1 MTSATPDIREAR
13 FEEFD
18 PLTLYGLLQLRSE
31 IFVVEQDCVYLDL
44 DGRDTEP
51 QTRHF
56 WIEDGGRVL
65 SALRLLRDEHHE
77 RIGRVVTAAAA
88 RGQGLS
94 SRLLTHTL
102 EASSGPWILSG
113 QRHLAPWY
121 ERFGFE
127 ARGDDYLE
135 DGIPHICMVREALN
149 R

>member
-1 MTSATPDIREAR
+1 MTPAAPLIREAR

-18 PLTLYGLLQLRSE
+18 PQTLYSLLQLRSE

-56 WIEDGGRVL
+56 WIDDGGRVL
-65 SALRLLRDEHHE
+65 SALRLLRDEHYE

-94 SRLLTHTL
+94 SRLLAHTL

-113 QRHLAPWY
+113 QLHLAPWY
-121 ERFGFE
+121 ERFGFG

-135 DGIPHICMVREALN
+135 DGIPHICMVRPAIN